1 MPSDT
6 YSTSFNRALKCLLQA
21 QSPETGSF
29 SYQKTSQDAS
39 LEASGWA
46 ALALSQ
52 DENEQT
58 RGPALKAMQFL
69 HGAQNQDGGWSTRP
83 DAGRSDWSSAPSLM
97 ALRLLQ
103 AEIGAQS
110 GAPPKKKLLRSIENG
125 LFYLLDA
132 RYFQKP
138 ATRLVLL
145 VSKGARSLD
154 KDRGWPWDPDC
165 FHWIE
170 PTAYALLALKLPGLP
185 TVSNTE
191 RADIEHAIEKANG
204 FILDHAC
211 RGGGWNHGNDI
222 TLGAAL
228 PAYRLTTAEALLALQ
243 DLKEEKKVKDG
254 LDYLSTWSDKNTSS
268 LSLAMSALALM
279 AHGRS
284 AQSELNYLVERQGQD
299 GSFTAN
305 LTTTAISALALA
317 AGGKDKS
324 PLFLKK

>member
-6 YSTSFNRALKCLLQA
+6 YSTSFNKALTYLLQA
-21 QSPETGSF
+21 QNLEAGWF
-29 SYQKTSQDAS
+29 SYQRTSQDAS

-46 ALALSQ
+46 ALTLSQ
-52 DENEQT
+52 DEGEQT
-58 RGPALKAMQFL
+58 RGPALKAMHFL
-69 HGAQNQDGGWSTRP
+69 HGSQNQDGGWSTKP
-83 DAGRSDWSSAPSLM
+83 EAGRSDWSSAPSLM

-103 AEIGAQS
+103 AELGAVS
-110 GAPPKKKLLRSIENG
+110 GAPDKKKLQRSIENG
-125 LFYLLDA
+125 LTYLLDA

-138 ATRLVLL
+138 ATRLVML
-145 VSKGARSLD
+145 VSKGAKSLD

-170 PTAYALLALKLPGLP
+170 PTAYALLALKLPSLP
-185 TVSNTE
+185 AISKTE
-191 RADIEHAIEKANG
+191 RADIEHAVAKANG

-222 TLGAAL
+222 TLGAPL

-243 DLKEEKKVKDG
+243 DLKEEKKVKQG

-284 AQSELNYLVERQGQD
+284 AAAELNYLVQRQAQD

-305 LTTTAISALALA
+305 ITTTALSALALS